1 MNESQNPDEGL
12 RTFGDPPFRRIAEEN
27 GGADHGR
34 TAAAFRHISQTC
46 KFPFLVFGSKRFERT
61 PDLIPGIER
70 LERFERGRRTNGI
83 LLPFSFP

>member
-46 KFPFLVFGSKRFERT
+46 KFPFLVLT